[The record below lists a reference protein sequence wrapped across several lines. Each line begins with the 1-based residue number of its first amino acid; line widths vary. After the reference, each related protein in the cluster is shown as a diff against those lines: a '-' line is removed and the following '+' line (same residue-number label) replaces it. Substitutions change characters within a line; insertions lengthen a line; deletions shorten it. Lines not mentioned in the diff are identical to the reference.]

1 MKQTTNQPL
10 KPLTV
15 TEINTLC
22 AAIKET
28 KLTET
33 QLRKFSIV
41 DLWAIRKSMKPAAMR
56 CNSMF

>member
-1 MKQTTNQPL
+1 MKQTTTQAL

-22 AAIKET
+22 TDVKET

-33 QLRKFSIV
+33 QLRKFSTV

-56 CNSMF
+56 FN